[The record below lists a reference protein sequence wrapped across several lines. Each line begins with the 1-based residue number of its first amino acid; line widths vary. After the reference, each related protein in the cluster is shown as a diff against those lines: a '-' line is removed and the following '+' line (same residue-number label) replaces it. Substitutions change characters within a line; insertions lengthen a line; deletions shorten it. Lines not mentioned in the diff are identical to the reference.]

1 MYLLVIIDS
10 IAYET
15 TVITKVRIIKVWSW
29 NEIS

>member
-15 TVITKVRIIKVWSW
+15 TVITNVRIIKVWSW